1 MNNNIVY
8 LAGFM
13 GAGKSTVGP
22 ILANTLGW
30 NYYDLDK
37 VIEERLGKKI
47 KTIFEEKGE
56 PFFRNAE
63 SEILRELSHS
73 KNVIISL
80 GGGTIVNQNNLK
92 IIKSTGKI
100 IYLKASID
108 SIYKRVAF
116 KRDRPNLIIDGEE
129 FSKEKL
135 IQKINNLF
143 NAREKYYNQA
153 DLTIDTDNISIG
165 VTVDKLA
172 KIINDEFEI
181 NKGV

>member
-1 MNNNIVY
+1 MNNKIVY

-47 KTIFEEKGE
+47 KEIFEDNGE
-56 PFFRNAE
+56 PFFRQVE
-63 SEILRELSHS
+63 SDTLKELSHS
-73 KNVIISL
+73 NNVIISL

-116 KRDRPNLIIDGEE
+116 KRDRPNLLIDGEE

-153 DLTIDTDNISIG
+153 DLTIDTDKISIG

-172 KIINDEFEI
+172 KIINNEFEI

>member
-1 MNNNIVY
+1 MNIKIVY

-30 NYYDLDK
+30 NYFDLDK
-37 VIEERLGKKI
+37 VIEEKLGKKI
-47 KTIFEEKGE
+47 KTVFEENGE
-56 PFFRNAE
+56 PFFRQVE
-63 SEILRELSHS
+63 SEVLKELSHS
-73 KNVIISL
+73 NNVIISL
-80 GGGTIVNQNNLK
+80 GGGTIVNPNNLN

-129 FSKEKL
+129 FSKERL
-135 IQKINNLF
+135 IQKINNLY

-153 DLTIDTDNISIG
+153 DITIDTDNISIG

-172 KIINDEFEI
+172 KIINDEF
-181 NKGV
+181 

>member
-1 MNNNIVY
+1 MNNKIVY

-47 KTIFEEKGE
+47 KKIFEENGE
-56 PFFRNAE
+56 PFFRQTE
-63 SEILRELSHS
+63 SEILKELSNS

-80 GGGTIVNQNNLK
+80 GGGTIVNKNNLR
-92 IIKSTGKI
+92 IIKNTGKI

-135 IQKINNLF
+135 IQKINYLF

-153 DLTIDTDNISIG
+153 DLTINTDDISIG

-172 KIINDEFEI
+172 KIITNEFEI

>member
-1 MNNNIVY
+1 
-8 LAGFM
+8 M

-30 NYYDLDK
+30 DYYDLDK
-37 VIEERLGKKI
+37 VIEERLEKKI
-47 KTIFEEKGE
+47 KTIFEENGE
-56 PFFRNAE
+56 PFFRQVE
-63 SEILRELSHS
+63 SDVLRELSHGS
-73 KNVIISL
+73 NVIISL
-80 GGGTIVNQNNLK
+80 GGGTIVNQTNLN
-92 IIKSTGKI
+92 IIKDTGKI

-129 FSKEKL
+129 FSREKL

-172 KIINDEFEI
+172 KIINDKF
-181 NKGV
+181 

>member
-1 MNNNIVY
+1 MNIKIVY

-30 NYYDLDK
+30 NYFDLDK
-37 VIEERLGKKI
+37 VIEEKLGKKI
-47 KTIFEEKGE
+47 KTVFEENGE
-56 PFFRNAE
+56 PFFRQVE
-63 SEILRELSHS
+63 SEVLKELSNS
-73 KNVIISL
+73 NNVIISL
-80 GGGTIVNQNNLK
+80 GGGTIVNPNNLN

-129 FSKEKL
+129 FSKERL
-135 IQKINNLF
+135 IQKINNLY

-153 DLTIDTDNISIG
+153 DITINTDNISIG

-172 KIINDEFEI
+172 KIINDEF
-181 NKGV
+181 

>member
-1 MNNNIVY
+1 
-8 LAGFM
+8 M

-30 NYYDLDK
+30 DYFDLDK
-37 VIEERLGKKI
+37 VIEERLEKKI
-47 KTIFEEKGE
+47 RKVFEENGE
-56 PFFRNAE
+56 LYFRKVE
-63 SEILRELSHS
+63 SEVLKELSNN

-80 GGGTIVNQNNLK
+80 GGGTIVNQNNLS
-92 IIKSTGKI
+92 IIKKTGKI

-116 KRDRPNLIIDGEE
+116 KRDRPNLIIEGEE

-135 IQKINNLF
+135 IQKINSLF
-143 NAREKYYNQA
+143 AAREKFYNQA
-153 DLTIDTDNISIG
+153 DLTIETDGISIG

-172 KIINDEFEI
+172 KIISDEFEI
-181 NKGV
+181 NKGD

>member
-1 MNNNIVY
+1 MNNKIVY

-30 NYYDLDK
+30 DYFDLDR
-37 VIEERLGKKI
+37 VVEDRLGKKI
-47 KTIFEEKGE
+47 KTIFEENGE
-56 PFFRNAE
+56 PFFRQVE
-63 SEILRELSHS
+63 SEILKELSNS
-73 KNVIISL
+73 RNVIISL
-80 GGGTIVNQNNLK
+80 GGGTIVNQANLRLVK
-92 IIKSTGKI
+92 NTGKI
-100 IYLKASID
+100 VYLKASVD

-116 KRDRPNLIIDGEE
+116 KRDRPNLIIEGEE

-135 IQKINNLF
+135 VQKINNLF
-143 NAREKYYNQA
+143 IAREKFYNQA
-153 DLTIDTDNISIG
+153 DVTINTDGISIG

-172 KIINDEFEI
+172 KIITDEFEI

>member
-1 MNNNIVY
+1 MNNKIVY

-47 KTIFEEKGE
+47 KTIFEENGE
-56 PFFRNAE
+56 TFFRQIE
-63 SEILRELSHS
+63 GEVLKELSHNN
-73 KNVIISL
+73 NVIISL
-80 GGGTIVNQNNLK
+80 GGGTIVNQNNLN
-92 IIKSTGKI
+92 IIKNTGKI

-172 KIINDEFEI
+172 KIINDEF
-181 NKGV
+181 

>member
-1 MNNNIVY
+1 MNNKIVY

-37 VIEERLGKKI
+37 VIEERLGQKIKKI
-47 KTIFEEKGE
+47 FKEKGE

-116 KRDRPNLIIDGEE
+116 KRDRPNLLIDGEE
-129 FSKEKL
+129 FSKERL

-153 DLTIDTDNISIG
+153 DLTIDTDKISIG

>member
-1 MNNNIVY
+1 
-8 LAGFM
+8 M

-30 NYYDLDK
+30 NYFDLDK
-37 VIEERLGKKI
+37 VIEEKLGKKI
-47 KTIFEEKGE
+47 KTVFEENGE
-56 PFFRNAE
+56 PFFRQVE
-63 SEILRELSHS
+63 SEVLKELSNS
-73 KNVIISL
+73 NNVIISL
-80 GGGTIVNQNNLK
+80 GGGTIVNPNNLN

-129 FSKEKL
+129 FSKERL
-135 IQKINNLF
+135 IQKINNLY

-153 DLTIDTDNISIG
+153 DITINTDNISIG

-172 KIINDEFEI
+172 KIINDEF
-181 NKGV
+181 

>member
-1 MNNNIVY
+1 MNNKIVY

-30 NYYDLDK
+30 NYFDLDR
-37 VIEERLGKKI
+37 VIEERIGKKI
-47 KTIFEEKGE
+47 KDIFEEKGE
-56 PFFRNAE
+56 PFFRQVE
-63 SEILRELSHS
+63 SEILKELSKS
-73 KNVIISL
+73 KNVVISL
-80 GGGTIVNQNNLK
+80 GGGTIVNQNNLR
-92 IIKSTGKI
+92 IIKDTGKI
-100 IYLKASID
+100 IYLKASMD

-153 DLTIDTDNISIG
+153 DLTINTDDISIG
-165 VTVDKLA
+165 ITVDRLA
-172 KIINDEFEI
+172 KIITEEFEI

>member
-1 MNNNIVY
+1 
-8 LAGFM
+8 M

-30 NYYDLDK
+30 NYYDLDR

-47 KTIFEEKGE
+47 KTIFKENGE
-56 PFFRNAE
+56 PFFRHVE
-63 SEILRELSHS
+63 SEILKELSHS

-80 GGGTIVNQNNLK
+80 GGGTIVNQNNLN
-92 IIKSTGKI
+92 IIKNTGKI

-135 IQKINNLF
+135 TRKINDLF

-153 DLTIDTDNISIG
+153 DFTINTDNISIG
-165 VTVDKLA
+165 ITVDKLA
-172 KIINDEFEI
+172 KIINNEFEL
-181 NKGV
+181 NKGI

>member
-1 MNNNIVY
+1 MNNKIVY

-47 KTIFEEKGE
+47 KTIFEENGE
-56 PFFRNAE
+56 TFFRHIE
-63 SEILRELSHS
+63 SEVLKELSHNN
-73 KNVIISL
+73 NVIISL
-80 GGGTIVNQNNLK
+80 GGGTIVNQNNLN
-92 IIKSTGKI
+92 IIKNTGKI

-143 NAREKYYNQA
+143 SAREKYYNQA

-172 KIINDEFEI
+172 KIINDEF
-181 NKGV
+181 

>member
-1 MNNNIVY
+1 MNNKIVY

-30 NYYDLDK
+30 DYYDLDK
-37 VIEERLGKKI
+37 VIEERLEKKI
-47 KTIFEEKGE
+47 KTIFEENGE
-56 PFFRNAE
+56 PFFRQVE
-63 SEILRELSHS
+63 SDVLRELSHGS
-73 KNVIISL
+73 NVIISL
-80 GGGTIVNQNNLK
+80 GGGTIVNQTNLN
-92 IIKSTGKI
+92 IIKDTGKI

-129 FSKEKL
+129 FSREKL

-172 KIINDEFEI
+172 KIINDKF
-181 NKGV
+181 